1 MNEGRTEGVYLVGD
15 PMFDA
20 LVKELPIPRTK
31 DYQKYILL
39 TIHRE
44 INGNKKFLQDLLNI
58 LADTEENYKFPAHPR
73 VQDWLKNMEVPKN
86 VKIIDPVAHKE
97 MLTLISN
104 SKKII
109 TDSGGVQKEGAWMN
123 IPVILM
129 RKETEWVELL
139 DKGSI
144 ILSDIDSLK
153 DNIETFKGAIISAP
167 NKNVNEKIREVLFK
181 YL

>member
-1 MNEGRTEGVYLVGD
+1 
-15 PMFDA
+15 
-20 LVKELPIPRTK
+20 
-31 DYQKYILL
+31 
-39 TIHRE
+39 
-44 INGNKKFLQDLLNI
+44 
-58 LADTEENYKFPAHPR
+58 
-73 VQDWLKNMEVPKN
+73 
-86 VKIIDPVAHKE
+86 
-97 MLTLISN
+97 
-104 SKKII
+104 
-109 TDSGGVQKEGAWMN
+109 
-123 IPVILM
+123 M